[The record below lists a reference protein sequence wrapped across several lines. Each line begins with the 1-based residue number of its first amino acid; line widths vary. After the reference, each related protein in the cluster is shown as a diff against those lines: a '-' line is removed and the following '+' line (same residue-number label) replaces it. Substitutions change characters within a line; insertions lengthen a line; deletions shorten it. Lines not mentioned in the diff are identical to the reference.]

1 MADRSTLWLRGLG
14 CRLRDLARALAT
26 LPDARGWAEAGALSG
41 VLVLLAAPLAWSS
54 GLVSLGAAGPV
65 TLRTVVVP
73 YLAPGLV
80 EEALFRGLMLP
91 SPSRTGLARSRRLL
105 WWGASLLLYVVAH
118 PLVAALVRPA
128 ARGVFDAPGFL
139 LEVALL
145 GATTTVLY
153 QRTGSLWPG
162 VLLHGTLVALWL
174 NLGGAAML
182 AR

>member
-1 MADRSTLWLRGLG
+1 MADTPTLWLQGVRG
-14 CRLRDLARALAT
+14 RLRDLARALTT
-26 LPDARGWAEAGALSG
+26 LPDARGWTEAGAMSG
-41 VLVLLAAPLAWSS
+41 ALVLVAAPLAWSS

-65 TLRTVVVP
+65 GLRTVIVP
-73 YLAPGLV
+73 YLVPALV
-80 EEALFRGLMLP
+80 EEALFRGLLLP

-105 WWGASLLLYVVAH
+105 WWGASLLLYVAAH
-118 PLVAALVRPA
+118 PLVAALARPA
-128 ARGVFDAPGFL
+128 ARGIFDAPGFL
-139 LEVALL
+139 AEAALL

-182 AR
+182 AP